1 MADIMSTVLVTCP
14 LTPEEQQRL
23 QASCDVRLVPGSPRP
38 LAREVF
44 LQHVRGV
51 HGLIVMPPDRVDA
64 ELLDAAGPHLKVVG
78 TISVGLEHI
87 DLEECRRRSI
97 LVGYTPGVLTTAVAE
112 LTVALL
118 LMTIR
123 HLQDGLRS
131 VHSGVWGQHG
141 NDLLWLSGGEISGS
155 VVGIVGLGRIGLGVA
170 TRLKAFQP
178 ARIVYCSSTN
188 TRKAGADL
196 VGAEL
201 VSWEELLSQS
211 DIVIATCSMKG
222 TQNYNLFNAATFAR
236 MRSSSIFINVTRGAL
251 VDQEALLSALTSGQI
266 AAAGLDVTNPE
277 PLPTDHPL
285 LQLPNVTVLPHL
297 GSATRRART
306 TMSHVTVNNVL
317 AGLQGQMLPSPAP

>member
-1 MADIMSTVLVTCP
+1 M
-14 LTPEEQQRL
+14 
-23 QASCDVRLVPGSPRP
+23 
-38 LAREVF
+38 
-44 LQHVRGV
+44 
-51 HGLIVMPPDRVDA
+51 
-64 ELLDAAGPHLKVVG
+64 
-78 TISVGLEHI
+78 
-87 DLEECRRRSI
+87 
-97 LVGYTPGVLTTAVAE
+97 
-112 LTVALL
+112 
-118 LMTIR
+118 
-123 HLQDGLRS
+123 
-131 VHSGVWGQHG
+131 
-141 NDLLWLSGGEISGS
+141 
-155 VVGIVGLGRIGLGVA
+155 
-170 TRLKAFQP
+170 
-178 ARIVYCSSTN
+178 
-188 TRKAGADL
+188 
-196 VGAEL
+196 GAEL